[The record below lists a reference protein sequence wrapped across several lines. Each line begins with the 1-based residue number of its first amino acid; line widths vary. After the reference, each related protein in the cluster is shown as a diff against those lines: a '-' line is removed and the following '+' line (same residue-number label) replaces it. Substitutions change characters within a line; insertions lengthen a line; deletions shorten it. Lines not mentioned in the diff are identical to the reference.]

1 MLPMRLFVTTCI
13 LCLAGIAMADAAP
26 YTTADG
32 RVFLYVGADHDGLL
46 YAKGNEADNYVMNF
60 DCTVMHG
67 TLGAGEWHWANGGW
81 VIEYDGA
88 VKLGFPRQEAPMDAP
103 DCAF

>member
-1 MLPMRLFVTTCI
+1 MKHLLLACAACLP
-13 LCLAGIAMADAAP
+13 GAASAEAIS

-32 RVFLYVGADHDGLL
+32 RVFFYAGAEVDGVLYP
-46 YAKGNEADNYVMNF
+46 EADPADVYTLNP
-60 DCTVMHG
+60 DCTVTHD
-67 TLGAGEWHWANGGW
+67 TLGTGEWHWANGGW

-103 DCAF
+103 ACAM